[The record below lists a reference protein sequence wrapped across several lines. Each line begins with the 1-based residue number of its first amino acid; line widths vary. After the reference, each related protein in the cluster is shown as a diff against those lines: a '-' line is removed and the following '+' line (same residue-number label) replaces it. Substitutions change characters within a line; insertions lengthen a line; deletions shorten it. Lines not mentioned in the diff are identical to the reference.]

1 MLDLKWKKFKK
12 MMSCIVSKN
21 CVSPDADFPTNSK
34 KQFSVFDLLFA

>member
-1 MLDLKWKKFKK
+1 